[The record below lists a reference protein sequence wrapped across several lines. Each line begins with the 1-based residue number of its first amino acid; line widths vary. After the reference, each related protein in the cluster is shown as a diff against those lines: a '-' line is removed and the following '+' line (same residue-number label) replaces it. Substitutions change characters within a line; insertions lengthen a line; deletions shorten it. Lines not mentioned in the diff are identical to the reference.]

1 MSISIRKMN
10 GRRTLYGGADTHIVR
25 TTDPSRRARRSFQ
38 ATGYRFR
45 TNLAAMF
52 GRKSW
57 SRFAP
62 LVVSVASVVPTAAM
76 VAACGDDASDGTM
89 KPSDASID
97 RERLSEPL
105 RPDASCEVVIETPEL
120 LPATHLPEGTVITYN
135 SNPPSSGPHYPIW
148 ANFQE
153 YAEPIEWPYLVHS
166 LEHGAILLLYK
177 TPCAAGIADD
187 GPNDDADASSADD
200 AGASDGGASGACAP
214 VVEAL
219 REVRDSLS
227 SDPLCDPSIR
237 VRVVIAPAPDL
248 DVPVAAAAWG
258 WTYKAACADLP
269 TLEDFARAHY
279 AQGPENICAP
289 GRTF

>member
-1 MSISIRKMN
+1 M
-10 GRRTLYGGADTHIVR
+10 
-25 TTDPSRRARRSFQ
+25 
-38 ATGYRFR
+38 
-45 TNLAAMF
+45 
-52 GRKSW
+52 
-57 SRFAP
+57 
-62 LVVSVASVVPTAAM
+62 VASVVPTAAM
-76 VAACGDDASDGTM
+76 VAACGSDARDDGAM

-97 RERLSEPL
+97 RERLAEPL

-120 LPATHLPEGTVITYN
+120 LPATHVPEGTVITYN

-153 YAEPIEWPYLVHS
+153 YAEPVERPYLVHS

-177 TPCAAGIADD
+177 TPCAVGIADANDAAAGD
-187 GPNDDADASSADD
+187 GAGSEGDADTDAEAS
-200 AGASDGGASGACAP
+200 SDGGASGACAP
-214 VVEAL
+214 IVEAL
-219 REVRDSLS
+219 RKVRDSLPT
-227 SDPLCDPSIR
+227 DPLCDPSIR
-237 VRVVIAPAPDL
+237 VRVILAPDPEL

-258 WTYKAACADLP
+258 WTYKAACVDVP